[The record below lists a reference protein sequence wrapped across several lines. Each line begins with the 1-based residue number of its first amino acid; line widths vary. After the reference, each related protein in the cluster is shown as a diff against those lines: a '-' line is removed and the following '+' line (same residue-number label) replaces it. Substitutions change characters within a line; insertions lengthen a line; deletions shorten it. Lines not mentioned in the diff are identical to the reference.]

1 MYSLTGIHCFIII
14 LLINGGY
21 MLKYYA
27 HTFSK
32 YYGFMLTDINR
43 LEEILKSGFVLSR
56 RKLNLPLKDALF
68 NGMDYISLCDLEKE
82 HEYNSAYNLY
92 VKSGVSLLFS
102 KDFKV
107 IHPQIITLDSC
118 HINLEDMVHRLGM
131 NGRYSDLSDEVQVK
145 DSISLDYLK
154 GLLVSL
160 ESMKESH
167 SDRYN
172 LDYLRVMKELLL
184 DYNKDVPIINLD
196 DEKEI
201 KIYEKNL

>member
-1 MYSLTGIHCFIII
+1 
-14 LLINGGY
+14 

-32 YYGFMLTDINR
+32 YYEFMLTDITR

-82 HEYNSAYNLY
+82 HQHNSAYNLY

-102 KDFKV
+102 KDLKG
-107 IHPQIITLDSC
+107 INPQIITLDKR
-118 HINLEDMVHRLGM
+118 HADLEDMVHRLGM

-154 GLLVSL
+154 GLLVSI

-167 SDRYN
+167 SDKYN
-172 LDYLRVMKELLL
+172 MDYLRLMKELLL
-184 DYNKDVPIINLD
+184 DYNRDVPIINLD

-201 KIYEKNL
+201 KIYEKNVKKLHKKY

>member
-1 MYSLTGIHCFIII
+1 
-14 LLINGGY
+14 
-21 MLKYYA
+21 MLKYFA

-32 YYGFMLTDINR
+32 YYEFMLTDITR

-82 HEYNSAYNLY
+82 HQHNSAYNLY

-102 KDFKV
+102 KDLKV
-107 IHPQIITLDSC
+107 IHPQIITLDKR
-118 HINLEDMVHRLGM
+118 HPNLRGMVHRLGM

-154 GLLVSL
+154 GLLVSI
-160 ESMKESH
+160 EAMKESH

-172 LDYLRVMKELLL
+172 MEFLMVMKELLL
-184 DYNKDVPIINLD
+184 DYNRDVPIINLD
-196 DEKEI
+196 DEKGI